1 MDGERSGWKQW
12 IIFPGC
18 QFRCEQAALAQGE
31 RPKNARGGLGP
42 GSHPGGSRPNT
53 SLVSLNEHF
62 EARSF
67 QPANL
72 LPRSLSLSRRK
83 PTVVVDVVLQHLVLQ
98 DAAQLGQGF
107 QVDDVDDQRPQD
119 VVQGQAQLLQQL
131 AAGG

>member
-1 MDGERSGWKQW
+1 MNILR
-12 IIFPGC
+12 
-18 QFRCEQAALAQGE
+18 LA
-31 RPKNARGGLGP
+31 RFNPP
-42 GSHPGGSRPNT
+42 ICC
-53 SLVSLNEHF
+53 
-62 EARSF
+62 
-67 QPANL
+67 PA
-72 LPRSLSLSRRK
+72 LSLSRRK